1 MPLFDYRCPKC
12 SHEQEHYVS
21 TSSEEIKCSKCDSV
35 MVKLLRGGHKIRPHG
50 AANLPTG
57 KRYQ

>member
-1 MPLFDYRCPKC
+1 
-12 SHEQEHYVS
+12 
-21 TSSEEIKCSKCDSV
+21 
-35 MVKLLRGGHKIRPHG
+35 VKLLRGGHKIRPHG